1 MHTTPYAG
9 CVQTSHVTLP
19 LPTTKASS
27 SAWLSSCNSQPCQN
41 PAHIGPGSSSALV
54 ALASVVL
61 STTQQPPFGH
71 LGRTLQTHCTA
82 KRQTYSNRWSAT
94 CKHQPQPCQQSSVSP
109 MFKPSS
115 TTSASPPPPGQRER
129 HPQHQSNCQRHHE
142 SCLEGGS
149 KPLPQQLTKPTALR
163 FDRLWTQRRKP
174 YWIHKAAPLQPQRSR
189 CYQHPLTLWLNLP
202 PSGFCCCGDSGSPC
216 HTCQPDADATARWI
230 HWGTTGQHALAPEL
244 CGQGG

>member
-1 MHTTPYAG
+1 MPSSSPYLRPSQPSPISKPVGSCFSTVHPLVHTTPYAG

-71 LGRTLQTHCTA
+71 LGRTLQTHCAA

-94 CKHQPQPCQQSSVSP
+94 CKHQPQGQTFLNNIGFAAPP
-109 MFKPSS
+109 WPER
-115 TTSASPPPPGQRER
+115 TPPPASVQ
-129 HPQHQSNCQRHHE
+129 
-142 SCLEGGS
+142 
-149 KPLPQQLTKPTALR
+149 LPE
-163 FDRLWTQRRKP
+163 
-174 YWIHKAAPLQPQRSR
+174 APR
-189 CYQHPLTLWLNLP
+189 
-202 PSGFCCCGDSGSPC
+202 D
-216 HTCQPDADATARWI
+216 
-230 HWGTTGQHALAPEL
+230 
-244 CGQGG
+244 

>member
-1 MHTTPYAG
+1 MPSSSPYLRPSQPSPISKPVGSCFSTVHPLVHTTPYAG

-71 LGRTLQTHCTA
+71 LGRTLQTHCAA

-115 TTSASPPPPGQRER
+115 TTSASPPPLARENAT
-129 HPQHQSNCQRHHE
+129 PSI
-142 SCLEGGS
+142 S
-149 KPLPQQLTKPTALR
+149 PTA
-163 FDRLWTQRRKP
+163 
-174 YWIHKAAPLQPQRSR
+174 RS
-189 CYQHPLTLWLNLP
+189 
-202 PSGFCCCGDSGSPC
+202 
-216 HTCQPDADATARWI
+216 
-230 HWGTTGQHALAPEL
+230 TTSLA
-244 CGQGG
+244 